1 MDLSYRTLSR
11 FQCFLLLYF
20 EEFLLGLNKWGML
33 NPKLSN
39 RIINEVGRVHSKVL
53 TVRR

>member
-1 MDLSYRTLSR
+1 MDLSCRTLSR
-11 FQCFLLLYF
+11 FQCFLPLYF
-20 EEFLLGLNKWGML
+20 EEFLLDLNKWGKL

-39 RIINEVGRVHSKVL
+39 RIINEVGRVHSRVL